1 MGGIKKRRKND
12 GLFYIAI
19 ECRIGYRRTYGI
31 AAIDREDS
39 EKIILDAVVDVAEN
53 REKVEQ
59 LADRLNKEK
68 VQLERFREAIE
79 DIVDIESTAVDLG

>member
-1 MGGIKKRRKND
+1 MEC
-12 GLFYIAI
+12 FYIAI

-31 AAIDREDS
+31 AAIDREDG

-79 DIVDIESTAVDLG
+79 DIVDIESTAVDLD